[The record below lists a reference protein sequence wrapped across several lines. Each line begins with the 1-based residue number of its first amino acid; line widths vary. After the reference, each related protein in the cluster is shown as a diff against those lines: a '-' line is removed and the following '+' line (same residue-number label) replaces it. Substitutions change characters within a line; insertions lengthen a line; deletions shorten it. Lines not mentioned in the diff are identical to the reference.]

1 MVGRRRGNA
10 VKEVS
15 KTTTKVFGTKST
27 AAEKYVVEK
36 VVDKRKTKGTTQYLL
51 KWKGYDDSDNT
62 WEEEENMNCPELVAE
77 FENQP
82 KKKKK
87 MDKEE
92 EYSVEKVMD
101 RRVQKGKVQ
110 YLLKWKGYGHNDNT
124 WENEEDMD
132 CPGLIAAFENQ
143 TSKDAENEFSV
154 EKIMDKRVRKGKVE
168 YLLKWKGYAHS
179 ENTWESEEN
188 MGCPDLM
195 AEFENKKKK
204 EGKA

>member
-1 MVGRRRGNA
+1 MVGKRRSNG

-15 KTTTKVFGTKST
+15 KTTTKVFRIKST

-36 VVDKRKTKGTTQYLL
+36 VVDERKMKGTTQYLL

-62 WEEEENMNCPELVAE
+62 WEEEENMNCPELIAE

-87 MDKEE
+87 MDKQE

-188 MGCPDLM
+188 MGCPDLI